1 MVPRDPLRQAM
12 GGLLISK
19 GDHALFLIGLDAVV
33 MVDTFDSLLDYQR
46 LFTHVERT
54 MQHTRYVPIC
64 SPF

>member
-1 MVPRDPLRQAM
+1 M